1 MSYRQKALEIYNKFR
16 NEAPV
21 LEANVKSKKNAIIA
35 VDLVIETLKSEG
47 IEYGAKNWECVKI
60 ELQQL

>member
-1 MSYRQKALEIYNKFR
+1 MSYRTKALEIYNKFR

-21 LEANVKSKKNAIIA
+21 LEANAKSKKNAIIA

-47 IEYGAKNWECVKI
+47 IEYGAKDWECIKM
-60 ELQQL
+60 ELKEL